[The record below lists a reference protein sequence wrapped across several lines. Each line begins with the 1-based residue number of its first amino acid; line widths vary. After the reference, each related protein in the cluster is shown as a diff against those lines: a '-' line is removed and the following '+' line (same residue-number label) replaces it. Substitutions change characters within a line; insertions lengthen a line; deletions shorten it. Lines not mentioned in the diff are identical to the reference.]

1 MNYFWLST
9 EIILTIL
16 IATSCGAILARKKI
30 LHELALK
37 DLTNVLVYVILPCL
51 LFSKIISAISFDA
64 LKELWVLPVAAL
76 VNIAG
81 GLCVGFILS
90 MLCGMQNE
98 FKRVIIVSVTFSNS
112 AYIPFVIIAAI
123 IFQAPELF
131 MDKEAAAKGITYISL
146 YFIPAILLIWL
157 VAYPILARH
166 KVKNL
171 KMNKIITPPVV
182 VTFAAILLGLIPWTK
197 SLFVGSGAPLGMFQ
211 QAALILG
218 NATMPI
224 ALIIL
229 GGNLAN
235 SYGKTKIKFSTV
247 FYAIIGKYLFAPLIA
262 VLFLIL
268 IKNLGWKGTPMMS
281 FVILLQGFMPPAMNL
296 VVISQ
301 FADSNKENMA
311 ALMFWMYLIAIPIMT
326 IWLVVA
332 MKLI

>member
-37 DLTNVLVYVILPCL
+37 DLTNVLVYVIIPCL

-81 GLCVGFILS
+81 GLFVGFILS
-90 MLCGMQNE
+90 LLCGRQAD
-98 FKRVIIVSVTFSNS
+98 FKRVIIVSSAFSNC

-123 IFQAPELF
+123 VFQAPELF

-146 YFIPAILLIWL
+146 YFVPAILLIWL

-166 KVKNL
+166 KITNL
-171 KMNKIITPPVV
+171 KMDKILTPPVV
-182 VTFAAILLGLIPWTK
+182 ITFVAIILGLIPWTK
-197 SLFVGSGAPLGMFQ
+197 SLFVGRDAPLRMFQ

-235 SYGKTKIKFSTV
+235 SYGKIKINFSTV
-247 FYAIIGKYLFAPLIA
+247 FLTVLGKYLFAPLIA

-268 IKNLGWKGTPMMS
+268 IKSLGWKGTPMMS
-281 FVILLQGFMPPAMNL
+281 FIILLEGFMPPAMNL
-296 VVISQ
+296 VIISQ

-311 ALMFWMYLIAIPIMT
+311 ALMFWMYLISIPVMT
-326 IWLVVA
+326 IWLAVA